1 MKTLAVYDKP
11 QLSVGIR
18 FMLMGVDLSAYYQK
32 TSKGYEIF
40 LAPSNLDNNVQLSVS
55 EIVAEFNKMA
65 GSGSL
70 SEEDIK
76 KKVGD
81 DVQLTLA
88 AETNEPVQ
96 LDWEKIKFCLKM
108 LFLNIKSETKED
120 GSEDKS
126 VEYALSLQIIAD
138 ELLPKDIKIFNVE
151 SLSFNVWNTQRTKVL
166 EHMALIEPE
175 AY

>member
-1 MKTLAVYDKP
+1 MKTLAVYEKP

-32 TSKGYEIF
+32 TTNGYAIF

-65 GSGSL
+65 GGGL
-70 SEEDIK
+70 TEDDIK

-81 DVQLTLA
+81 DVQLAVA
-88 AETNEPVQ
+88 AETDEPVQ
-96 LDWEKIKFCLKM
+96 LDWSKIKFCLKM
-108 LFLNIKSETKED
+108 LFLNIKSETKD
-120 GSEDKS
+120 GKEDKS

-138 ELLPKDIKIFNVE
+138 ELLPKDIHIFNVD
-151 SLSFNVWNTQRTKVL
+151 SLSFNIWNTQRTKVL